1 MVMVLVR
8 VMVMVRLVVRV
19 VRCYFCPVKP
29 QISFGLA
36 DWLAVMLSRSQC
48 LCLAGDILTEE
59 TQLRSTQSDCI
70 SNSSPAWRD

>member
-1 MVMVLVR
+1 MAMVR
-8 VMVMVRLVVRV
+8 VGVGVMVRMV